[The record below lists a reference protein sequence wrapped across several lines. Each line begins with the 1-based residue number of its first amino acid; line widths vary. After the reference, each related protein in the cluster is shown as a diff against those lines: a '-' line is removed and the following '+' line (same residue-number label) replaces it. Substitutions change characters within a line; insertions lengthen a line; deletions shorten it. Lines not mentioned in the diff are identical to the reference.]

1 MLSGI
6 TFGDVVV
13 VLCVV
18 RAVCATLFTRASQLP
33 RSGGVHEGRRQ
44 TRDDERTDDEDVV
57 EDVVE
62 DDVVEDDVNDVNDV
76 EDEEER
82 VAGGR
87 QWRIRPGYGDGLA
100 IVMVMTMNQ
109 RSTAA
114 LSLKT
119 V

>member
-1 MLSGI
+1 MSGI

-57 EDVVE
+57 EDI
-62 DDVVEDDVNDVNDV
+62 DADVDKRRCDYAVH
-76 EDEEER
+76 
-82 VAGGR
+82 
-87 QWRIRPGYGDGLA
+87 
-100 IVMVMTMNQ
+100 
-109 RSTAA
+109 A
-114 LSLKT
+114 LCCFALRAVTCHMSCYA
-119 V
+119 